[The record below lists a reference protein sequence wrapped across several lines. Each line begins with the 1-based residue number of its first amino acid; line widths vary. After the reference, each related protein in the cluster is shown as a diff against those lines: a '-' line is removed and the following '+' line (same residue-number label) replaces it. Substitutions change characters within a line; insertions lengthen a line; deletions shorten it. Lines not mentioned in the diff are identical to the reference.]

1 MVQTPPGYDLTT
13 RQTHPHGTW
22 PHPGEPEQAT
32 LGIWAMETNPSMQQD
47 VVAELTNKLAWV
59 IGSVYRMPYSSK
71 KSLARRVA
79 WQMMSELV
87 TEHGYP
93 SKIAKYQAR

>member
-1 MVQTPPGYDLTT
+1 MQTPSEDDPAA
-13 RQTHPHGTW
+13 QPTHPNGTW
-22 PHPGEPEQAT
+22 PHPGEPELVRLGVPAT
-32 LGIWAMETNPSMQQD
+32 ETNPSMQQD
-47 VVAELTNKLAWV
+47 AVAELTNKLAWV
-59 IGSVYRMPYSSK
+59 IGSVYRMPYSNK

-79 WQMMSELV
+79 WEMMSDLI